1 MKYDR
6 RSDKLLKND
15 GLTRAQRIR
24 LPGGSVIEIDGGN
37 PPKQFRLK
45 FSSAGDQGWWVD
57 EESLG
62 HLIAELLY
70 LRNDIK
76 EERDQEVVP
85 VEAPFDD
92 EEEEIE
98 DDFEN

>member
-24 LPGGSVIEIDGGN
+24 LPGGSVIQIDGGN

-45 FSSAGDQGWWVD
+45 FSSGGDQGWWVE

-62 HLIAELLY
+62 HMIAELLY

-76 EERDQEVVP
+76 EARDQEVAQAEP
-85 VEAPFDD
+85 IFDD
-92 EEEEIE
+92 EEEEME
-98 DDFEN
+98 EDFEN